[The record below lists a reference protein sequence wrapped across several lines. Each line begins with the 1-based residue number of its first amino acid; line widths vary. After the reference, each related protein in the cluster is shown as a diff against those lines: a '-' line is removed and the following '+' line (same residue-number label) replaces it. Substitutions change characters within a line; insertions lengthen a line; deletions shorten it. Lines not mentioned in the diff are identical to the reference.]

1 MTKIERVFPE
11 SMRNRGPRIRSW
23 PGREE
28 AGWRQ
33 SIVRFAISAVC
44 NLTPRAARCYFSRCF
59 RWSALAGGKATLCKH
74 RVYYDNVAGIAWRG
88 TVWRY
93 NAPSMTWRVLH
104 SVGRREEIGNFAIDW
119 WEVKIGRTLNLYLV
133 IPYLERFLFFPCR
146 SVFQHSLYR
155 FHLKCSLVGFE
166 DRRR

>member
-1 MTKIERVFPE
+1 
-11 SMRNRGPRIRSW
+11 MRNRGPRIRSW

-59 RWSALAGGKATLCKH
+59 RCSALAGGKATLCKH

-104 SVGRREEIGNFAIDW
+104 SVARREEIGNFAIDW

-133 IPYLERFLFFPCR
+133 VSYCYLGRDFFFFFLFRLSTLVVSFPFKIFTR
-146 SVFQHSLYR
+146 R
-155 FHLKCSLVGFE
+155 IRGE